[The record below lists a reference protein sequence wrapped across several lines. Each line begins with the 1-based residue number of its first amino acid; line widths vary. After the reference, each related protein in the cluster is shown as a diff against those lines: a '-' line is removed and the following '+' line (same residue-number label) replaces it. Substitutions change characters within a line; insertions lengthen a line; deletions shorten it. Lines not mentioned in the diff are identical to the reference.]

1 MFGGFLSEP
10 EHEVAVPHLL
20 VERGRCKSAQVKDAH
35 LIRRKVQVRIQP
47 LGVDLAVFAHLEL
60 DLESNWISK
69 VLIPH

>member
-35 LIRRKVQVRIQP
+35 LIRREVQVRIQP
-47 LGVDLAVFAHLEL
+47 LGADLAVFAHLEL